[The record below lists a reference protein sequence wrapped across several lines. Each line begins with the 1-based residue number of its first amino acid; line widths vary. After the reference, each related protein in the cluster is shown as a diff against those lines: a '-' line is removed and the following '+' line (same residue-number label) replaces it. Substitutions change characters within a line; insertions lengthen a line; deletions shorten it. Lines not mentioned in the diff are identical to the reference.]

1 MNDLRSTAIIV
12 FADISMTILNFL
24 FVGYLFVDLKKQEVV
39 HAEVDRYKQKG
50 IEVPK
55 LENGGSGEPL
65 SNDLNIEIAVPTA
78 GQFIIDGKNYAK
90 SDLDETLDNFKN
102 KFSQNFNMK
111 RSSRRWKKKRQMR
124 WKWQRKRL
132 RKEKRK
138 RKLKRA
144 RSK

>member
-102 KFSQNFNMK
+102 NTFSVSFDSNVPTRDCLFLFDILQKHNANIKVVF
-111 RSSRRWKKKRQMR
+111 
-124 WKWQRKRL
+124 L
-132 RKEKRK
+132 EEK
-138 RKLKRA
+138 
-144 RSK
+144 